1 MVRVN
6 EIIISSLSSKI
17 NAKTVTFQEQSLIW
31 FVKLVTLIQNI
42 MEQFRIEVADNKAFG
57 RFLNIK
63 AIKNEQYQIYNDQ
76 QERIGTIEIDNEDR
90 QHYRQSLDCKVDL
103 PLLNSIR
110 DSILLHEEQELA
122 IK

>member
-1 MVRVN
+1 
-6 EIIISSLSSKI
+6 
-17 NAKTVTFQEQSLIW
+17 
-31 FVKLVTLIQNI
+31 
-42 MEQFRIEVADNKAFG
+42 MEQFKIEVTDNQSFG

-63 AIKNEQYQIYNDQ
+63 AIKNEQYQIYTDK

-122 IK
+122 MK

>member
-1 MVRVN
+1 VVLVN
-6 EIIISSLSSKI
+6 EIIISKLSNKI
-17 NAKTVTFQEQSLIW
+17 NAKTVTFQEQSSIW
-31 FVKLVTLIQNI
+31 FVTQGRPTLKT
-42 MEQFRIEVADNKAFG
+42 MEQFKIEVTDNQSFG

-63 AIKNEQYQIYNDQ
+63 AIKNEQYQIYTDK

-122 IK
+122 MK